1 MSIQAI
7 KSVTMFDASNNGGI
21 NKSGLQTASESGSG
35 NMGVMP
41 SSATG
46 GSATDMV
53 QLSTASNGT
62 SKSNTDIYYDVRDTN
77 KDGIVSA
84 QEELQYALTHPG
96 EETKNQVANATS
108 KLQAATQY
116 NQQGSVGVST
126 IMIPGLINISV

>member
-7 KSVTMFDASNNGGI
+7 NSVTMFDANNNVGI
-21 NKSGLQTASESGSG
+21 DKSGLQTTAGSGSA

-41 SSATG
+41 SGTT
-46 GSATDMV
+46 GSAATDVV
-53 QLSTASNGT
+53 QLSTASKGT
-62 SKSNTDIYYDVRDTN
+62 PNSNADIYYDVRDTN

-108 KLQAATQY
+108 KLQAVTQY

-126 IMIPGLINISV
+126 NKIPGLMSV